1 MTDGPADHVEGKRAV
16 VTDDPFLQ
24 RTLTPEE
31 AKAYA
36 KVKLYAFLERFALAF
51 VAALQS
57 IIIVALAK

>member
-1 MTDGPADHVEGKRAV
+1 M
-16 VTDDPFLQ
+16 TDDPFLQ